1 MPDRSLAS
9 HSDVGVQRLPKSLH
23 GSGAALK
30 LTGPWSLVNNCS
42 SKGSTVSEKFVLP
55 EHQRPTLKHDE
66 YTDLEIPVIDV
77 AAINNSLEG
86 DATAKEA
93 LVAQVRE
100 ACLNWGCFQI
110 VNHDIS
116 EELLSRIQY
125 HVNRFFNLPFAE
137 KMKVVKQDGSVA
149 GYGHATVKNGDV
161 RPSSERF
168 FFAND
173 GSVAENAQKLWSN
186 WDENDFIGSYSEYY
200 EKVHQLSGSLI
211 RIIVQGLEVDPVH
224 FEKYWKNTSGLLLW
238 NFYPACPEPQK
249 AIGINAHTDFNLLT
263 VLHENNVGGLQIE
276 KDGEWVAVR
285 PRPGALAVNIG
296 DTLQV
301 LTNAKYRSVPH
312 RAVVNET
319 QTRISVAYFHV
330 PVQGIDIV
338 PHPELVDEHNPNK
351 YEPFTIDTYTKIKQA
366 QTLNT
371 LELFLRTDTRDNG
384 VVTIEAQSHTT

>member
-200 EKVHQLSGSLI
+200 EKVHQLSESLM

>member
-301 LTNAKYRSVPH
+301 GCG
-312 RAVVNET
+312 RA
-319 QTRISVAYFHV
+319 
-330 PVQGIDIV
+330 
-338 PHPELVDEHNPNK
+338 
-351 YEPFTIDTYTKIKQA
+351 
-366 QTLNT
+366 
-371 LELFLRTDTRDNG
+371 
-384 VVTIEAQSHTT
+384 